1 MKNNKNS
8 GQSINSPFEF
18 AGGSGTLEDPYL
30 IQTAD
35 QLNAVRKGPKN
46 HYKLIADIDLS
57 QWGNWVPIGST
68 DSYIR
73 IGNVVFTDKRII
85 AVNVQG
91 ITGKKKDFTTLPYS
105 KISAYSVET
114 AGTFDLDSE
123 LDLYYS
129 GVGRVRFEFKG
140 SSDILEMIPE
150 IIRNTIFIGC
160 DISARYSDYTVCL

>member
-1 MKNNKNS
+1 M
-8 GQSINSPFEF
+8 
-18 AGGSGTLEDPYL
+18 
-30 IQTAD
+30 
-35 QLNAVRKGPKN
+35 
-46 HYKLIADIDLS
+46 
-57 QWGNWVPIGST
+57 PIGDT

-150 IIRNTIFIGC
+150 IIRNTIFIGS